1 MLEYDRVGVNKI
13 NVLQKCII
21 FPYWHFLEIN
31 FRFQPKVCDGCL
43 NENHNHYYY
52 KVFLEKCS
60 CK

>member
-43 NENHNHYYY
+43 NENHNQYYY